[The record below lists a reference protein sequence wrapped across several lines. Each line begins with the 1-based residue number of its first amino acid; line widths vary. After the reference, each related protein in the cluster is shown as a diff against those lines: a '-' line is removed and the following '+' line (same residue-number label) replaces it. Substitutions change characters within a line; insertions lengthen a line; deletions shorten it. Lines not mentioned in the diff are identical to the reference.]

1 MSPQSSAVLAATP
14 DYPVAEPK
22 TSGFAE
28 FGLPPKLMQSLARMN
43 FTTPTPVQAAA
54 IPLALAG
61 RDILGSAQTGTGKTG
76 AFGIPLVANLMAHD
90 SSMALIMTPTRELAA
105 QVAAMIQQ
113 MIPVQNIKCA
123 LLIGGEAM
131 PKQFRQLQAN
141 PRIIIGTPGRIND
154 HLRRS
159 SLKLNNASF
168 LVLDETDRMLDMGFG
183 PQIDEIM
190 KFMPPKEN
198 GARQTMLFSA
208 TLPAN
213 IVKLAQKYLNKP
225 ERISVGSMTSPI
237 TKIKQETLKL
247 GDTEKYEQL
256 MAELEQR
263 TGSVIIFVK
272 TKHGADRLARK
283 LSGDEHGADAIHGD
297 LQQRRRD
304 RVIAEFRD
312 KKFRVLVAT
321 DVAAR
326 GLDIP
331 HIEHVIN
338 YDLPQVPEDYIHRIG
353 RTARAG
359 AEGSAVNFVTP
370 AEANKWRAIHK
381 LIFGHAEE
389 GDRGPSN
396 DRGSKGRGS
405 SGRGSTKPFGKAFS
419 AARSSEGGARGE
431 RSYAKARP
439 FGQHR
444 TDERKTYEGKPHE
457 SKSAPQW
464 DRGDRGDRSASSGQT
479 DKPRGPWGGDRSE
492 TRSSADRPSRPAGG
506 GYADRF
512 AGARTDRPADR
523 VNRPVGRTERPA
535 FRSEGGPGRS
545 ERPAADRSARP
556 AERGYRS
563 AERSDRPS
571 YAPRTE
577 GAAGRSERPAGGRTD
592 RSVERSSR
600 PAGDRSSARP
610 AGRTDRPSRPGQ
622 GFGKEKSASKR

>member
-1 MSPQSSAVLAATP
+1 MP
-14 DYPVAEPK
+14 EPK

-61 RDILGSAQTGTGKTG
+61 HDILGSAQTGTGKTG

-113 MIPVQNIKCA
+113 MIPVPNIKCA

-159 SLKLNNASF
+159 SLKLANASF

-190 KFMPPKEN
+190 KFMP

-213 IVKLAQKYLNKP
+213 IVKLSQKYLNKP

-312 KKFRVLVAT
+312 KRFRVLVAT

-419 AARSSEGGARGE
+419 AARSGEGDARGE

-464 DRGDRGDRSASSGQT
+464 DRGDRSASSGQT
-479 DKPRGPWGGDRSE
+479 DKPRGPWGGERAE
-492 TRSSADRPSRPAGG
+492 RSSADRPSRPAGSHT
-506 GYADRF
+506 DRF
-512 AGARTDRPADR
+512 AGTRTDRP
-523 VNRPVGRTERPA
+523 
-535 FRSEGGPGRS
+535 PGRS
-545 ERPAADRSARP
+545 E
-556 AERGYRS
+556 
-563 AERSDRPS
+563 RPS

-577 GAAGRSERPAGGRTD
+577 GSAGRAERPAGGRTD
-592 RSVERSSR
+592 RPTERSSR
-600 PAGDRSSARP
+600 PAGARSSARP
-610 AGRTDRPSRPGQ
+610 AGRTDRPASRPGQ
-622 GFGKEKSASKR
+622 GFSKGKPASKR